1 MFYIETGVSN
11 GWALNC
17 ILKNIVSFVTRRA
30 MKLFILLIGLI
41 LVLEGLPYAAAP
53 EAMQDWL
60 KKISETDP
68 SQLRSI
74 GLAAVVTGLIVC
86 FVVQKTSLFS

>member
-1 MFYIETGVSN
+1 
-11 GWALNC
+11 
-17 ILKNIVSFVTRRA
+17 

-60 KKISETDP
+60 KKLSVINP
-68 SQLRSI
+68 VQLRSM
-74 GLAAVVTGLIVC
+74 GLVAMIAGLVIC
-86 FVVQKTSLFS
+86 FVVQKTTLFS

>member
-1 MFYIETGVSN
+1 MFYIETSTVGGPTV
-11 GWALNC
+11 NC

-68 SQLRSI
+68 GHLRRV
-74 GLAAVVTGLIVC
+74 GLAAVVAGLVLC

>member
-1 MFYIETGVSN
+1 
-11 GWALNC
+11 
-17 ILKNIVSFVTRRA
+17 

-60 KKISETDP
+60 KKISETEP
-68 SQLRSI
+68 GQLRLI
-74 GLAAVVTGLIVC
+74 GLAAVVVGLIIC